1 MKEFITTTETI
12 TFLANLALAPSFIIG
27 LVFGIAQVRAAARDR
42 KERLTLEALRNFQTR
57 EFSELMNF
65 VTNSDVPPTHEEW
78 QKRPADE
85 QIMVT
90 QFAQQMESLGILVAE
105 RLINIDLVDKTI
117 GSLVSMAWEKYKVM
131 IQDSREKRPDPFLCE
146 YFQWLAERIDER
158 MRNTPREPFYL
169 K

>member
-1 MKEFITTTETI
+1 MTTEII
-12 TFLANLALAPSFIIG
+12 TLLANLALALSFIVG

-42 KERLTLEALRNFQTR
+42 KERLTLETLRNFQTR

-78 QKRPADE
+78 QKRPATE

-117 GSLVSMAWEKYKVM
+117 GSLVTTAWEKYKIMVL
-131 IQDSREKRPDPFLCE
+131 DSRQKRPDPFLCE
-146 YFQWLAERIDER
+146 YFQWLAEKIYKR
-158 MRNTPREPFYL
+158 MKDNPRKPFYETSC
-169 K
+169 